1 MNEADTR
8 YHKIDPKI
16 KAAGWGEEDSR
27 VKNEYYFRSKWEF
40 TDGEI
45 KPGGVRGETC
55 KADYLLIYKKKK
67 LAVVEAKPDEDDVN
81 EGIAQAKKY
90 AKKLDLMVAY
100 SSNGDE
106 IYQIIYV

>member
-40 TDGEI
+40 TD
-45 KPGGVRGETC
+45 
-55 KADYLLIYKKKK
+55 
-67 LAVVEAKPDEDDVN
+67 
-81 EGIAQAKKY
+81 
-90 AKKLDLMVAY
+90 
-100 SSNGDE
+100 
-106 IYQIIYV
+106 